1 MRAWL
6 RFKKSRVKR
15 LSKQLEQQP
24 RLPKK
29 KSFQVAPAEGQVLQ
43 AWDANIHALIEAFS
57 KAQALQMA
65 LRERDHR
72 QALVEVLQ
80 GQSLL

>member
-1 MRAWL
+1 MAWL
-6 RFKKSRVKR
+6 WNI
-15 LSKQLEQQP
+15 P
-24 RLPKK
+24 
-29 KSFQVAPAEGQVLQ
+29 FQVAPAEGQVLQ

-65 LRERDHR
+65 LRESDAR